1 MSVDKNSQKSIYQ
14 AFLAYS
20 VQELTEMVTNFL
32 SKYEWKEKTIGNI
45 SVSCRSTTLDVVAT
59 YVTGV
64 VYID

>member
-1 MSVDKNSQKSIYQ
+1 MTERRIHQ
-14 AFLAYS
+14 AFLTYS
-20 VQELTEMVTNFL
+20 AQELTEMVTNFL